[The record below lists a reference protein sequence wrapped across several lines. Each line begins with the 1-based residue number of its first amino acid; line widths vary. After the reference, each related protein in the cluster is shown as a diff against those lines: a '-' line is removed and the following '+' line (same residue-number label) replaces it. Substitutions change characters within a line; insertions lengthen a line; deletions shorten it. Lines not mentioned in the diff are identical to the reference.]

1 MRTRALLVAVTA
13 ATVVLAGCG
22 GSGHKKH
29 TSSTAEFHLGA
40 PKILTFS
47 GPKVVSCA
55 KKGQIKTVS
64 YLYQTQYATSVEP
77 EIDGQAPG
85 AQAGYDPNGGHMRF
99 AYTCRARTSSRS
111 PPRTTRASRPRRRSR
126 SFPPPADS

>member
-55 KKGQIKTVS
+55 KNGQIKTVS

-99 AYTCRARTSSRS
+99 AYTCPGPHKFTITASNNKSKSASQTVKVVPSSGG
-111 PPRTTRASRPRRRSR
+111 
-126 SFPPPADS
+126 